1 MNLSAVF
8 STVMGIRRI
17 VTLVTAVTVGGAGYK
32 YGPAVYHRHEFD
44 HQPKGI
50 LATQPARGGFTTN
63 TTGIRINNQV
73 LGELSLTNGHLT
85 SVTLG
90 RGRECL
96 LTPVMLDR
104 HAVQLTVA
112 LKTRNANGSLHELAI
127 AQVIAHT
134 GKSSDVVVGDF
145 SFSLTPDVISQ

>member
-1 MNLSAVF
+1 MNLLALF
-8 STVMGIRRI
+8 STVMRIRRI
-17 VTLVTAVTVGGAGYK
+17 VTLVTVVTAGGAGYK
-32 YGPAVYHRHEFD
+32 YGPAVYHHSTSNNR
-44 HQPKGI
+44 PKAI
-50 LATQPARGGFTTN
+50 LAAQPGKCGITTN
-63 TTGIRINNQV
+63 TAGMRINNQV
-73 LGELSLTNGHLT
+73 LGELSLTNGHQT

-90 RGRECL
+90 GDRECL

-127 AQVIAHT
+127 TQVIAHA
-134 GKSSDVVVGDF
+134 GKPSDVVVGDF